1 LNEILNIVSLCVG
14 YDKKPV
20 ISDFNTRIS
29 SPSLVTLIGRNGEGK
44 STLLKTITG
53 LLPSFSGN
61 ISFFNKEISSLSTKE
76 KSTIFSI
83 VLAQPPQIGNI
94 TVRDFVGFGRY
105 PYTNWLAMN
114 SKKDNTIIDESL
126 ALCGLTDFAQ
136 RNFANLSDGE
146 KQKIAIA
153 RAIAQNTPV
162 IILDEPTSHLDMVN
176 QIEIF
181 ELLHRLVKEKQ
192 KTILISS
199 HQLQLAMHYSDEIWL
214 LNQGEIEI
222 NAPTFFM
229 ENKTIE
235 QLFRLENKFKLW

>member
-1 LNEILNIVSLCVG
+1 MKHILNIASLGVG
-14 YDKKPV
+14 YNKKSV
-20 ISDFNTRIS
+20 ISDFNTCIS
-29 SPSLVTLIGRNGEGK
+29 TPCLISLIGRNGEGK
-44 STLLKTITG
+44 STLLKTIAG
-53 LLPSFSGN
+53 LLPPISGD
-61 ISFFNKEISSLSTKE
+61 IAIFDTSLAQLSAKQKATL
-76 KSTIFSI
+76 FSI
-83 VLAQPPQIGNI
+83 VLAHPPQIGNV
-94 TVRDFVGFGRY
+94 TVRDFVSFGRY

-114 SKKDNTIIDESL
+114 TKEDNSIVDE
-126 ALCGLTDFAQ
+126 AITLCGLTDFTH

-153 RAIAQNTPV
+153 RAIAQNTPI

-192 KTILISS
+192 KTIIISS

-214 LNQGEIEI
+214 VNHGKITTNTPKVFI
-222 NAPTFFM
+222 

-235 QLFRLENKFKLW
+235 QLFKLDKIKWG